1 MTSVGRKR
9 SFDKDEALDK
19 AMRVFWDNG
28 FAGTSLSDLTD
39 ALGINKPSLYAAF
52 GNKEQLFDAA
62 LNHYIDHYG
71 SPLMQHLK
79 EELKKPLSE
88 RLENYFSAVIEKN
101 FNDGLPKGCF
111 VVNSC
116 CDAGGTNKVDN
127 ASSTRQDLGAGAEK
141 ALENIFLLEEQ
152 NGQLPKGINAAEMT
166 AYVLSLMY
174 GLSIMARRGKSRQAL
189 HAIAK
194 TAIKTLFN

>member
-79 EELKKPLSE
+79 EELKQPLSQ
-88 RLENYFSAVIEKN
+88 RLENYLLAVIEKN

-116 CDAGGTNKVDN
+116 CDSGGTNTVDN
-127 ASSTRQDLGAGAEK
+127 ARSTRQDLGAGAEK